1 MPDHYMEA
9 TQCRIC
15 AGKDFAPV
23 LDLGEQYIANAFH
36 HGNDAPT
43 LKAPL
48 KLIRCPTCGLVQLAH
63 SIKRDLM
70 YRSYWYRS
78 GVNQTMRS
86 HLKEIAEDVQRHAK
100 LHNGDKVLDIGC
112 NDCTLLANYPQE
124 TYKVGV
130 DPSNIEA
137 NDLNLFV
144 NDYFTAEKLSGEKF
158 KAITSIAMFYDLDD
172 PKQFVQ
178 DVRKCL
184 QDDGIWV
191 LELSYLPAM
200 LRTNSYDSVCHEHVC
215 FYTLETFTKALEGND
230 LEIFDVKFNNMNGG
244 SFRLF
249 ICPIGKRKISPR
261 VLKARGIE
269 KTGRFNEDAP
279 YNEFSNNV
287 KKSAEEL
294 LRFLAYTRKE
304 KVYGYGA
311 STKGQVI
318 LQFCQFND
326 DDLIAIAERNPL
338 KHGLLTPG
346 TNIKICSEEEMRV
359 AKPDY
364 LLVFPWYFLE
374 EFRERE
380 KALLSSGTRFVQ
392 PLPRFKIL

>member
-1 MPDHYMEA
+1 
-9 TQCRIC
+9 
-15 AGKDFAPV
+15 
-23 LDLGEQYIANAFH
+23 
-36 HGNDAPT
+36 
-43 LKAPL
+43 
-48 KLIRCPTCGLVQLAH
+48 
-63 SIKRDLM
+63 
-70 YRSYWYRS
+70 
-78 GVNQTMRS
+78 
-86 HLKEIAEDVQRHAK
+86 
-100 LHNGDKVLDIGC
+100 
-112 NDCTLLANYPQE
+112 
-124 TYKVGV
+124 
-130 DPSNIEA
+130 
-137 NDLNLFV
+137 
-144 NDYFTAEKLSGEKF
+144 
-158 KAITSIAMFYDLDD
+158 MFYDLDD